1 MRASISQRG
10 ASVSD
15 PGYPPGVRVL
25 AGTSGFSYPA
35 WKGSFYP
42 ADLPGGR
49 MLSYYAGRFATVE
62 VNNTFYRV
70 PSAKTLAGW
79 RAEVPEGFRFALK
92 APQRITH
99 QKRLSGCADTVGF
112 FYQAAAELGD
122 ELGAVL
128 YQLPPNL
135 KKDLPR
141 LAAFLDL
148 LPPGGRAAF
157 EFRNA
162 TWFADDVYEAL
173 RARNAA
179 LCVAESE
186 DLEVPLVAT
195 ASWGY
200 LRLRRADYGGAELE
214 AWAER
219 IRDQPWTEAFAFF
232 KHEEEG
238 KGPRLAAALLAL
250 IEARP

>member
-1 MRASISQRG
+1 
-10 ASVSD
+10 
-15 PGYPPGVRVL
+15 VRVL
-25 AGTSGFSYPA
+25 AGTSGYSYPA
-35 WKGSFYP
+35 WKGTFYP
-42 ADLPGGR
+42 AGLPNGR
-49 MLSYYAGRFATVE
+49 MLSFYAERFAAVE
-62 VNNTFYRV
+62 VNSTFYRM
-70 PSAKTLAGW
+70 PSTKTLAVW

-99 QKRLSGCADTVGF
+99 QMRLSGCDETVAF
-112 FYQAAAELGD
+112 LYRTAAELGGK
-122 ELGAVL
+122 LGPVL
-128 YQLPPNL
+128 YQLPPNM

-141 LAAFLDL
+141 LTGFLDL

-157 EFRNA
+157 EFRHV

-179 LCVAESE
+179 LCLAESD
-186 DLEVPLVAT
+186 DLETPVVAT
-195 ASWGY
+195 ADWGY
-200 LRLRRADYGGAELE
+200 LRLRKADYGGLDLE

-219 IRDQPWTEAFAFF
+219 IRDQPWTEAFAFL

-250 IEARP
+250 VEARP

>member
-1 MRASISQRG
+1 
-10 ASVSD
+10 
-15 PGYPPGVRVL
+15 VRVL
-25 AGTSGFSYPA
+25 TGTSGFSYAA

-42 ADLPGGR
+42 DGLPGSR
-49 MLSYYAGRFATVE
+49 MLSYYAERFATVE

-79 RAEVPEGFRFALK
+79 RAEVPEEFRFALK

-99 QKRLSGCADTVGF
+99 QKRLVDCADPVGF
-112 FYQAAAELGD
+112 FYRAAAELGGK
-122 ELGAVL
+122 LGPVL
-128 YQLPPNL
+128 YQLPPNM

-141 LAAFLDL
+141 LTAFIDL

-157 EFRNA
+157 EFRHA

-195 ASWGY
+195 ADWGY
-200 LRLRRADYGGAELE
+200 LRLRKADYGRPDLE

-219 IRDQPWTEAFAFF
+219 IRDQAWTEAFAFF

-250 IEARP
+250 VEARP

>member
-1 MRASISQRG
+1 
-10 ASVSD
+10 
-15 PGYPPGVRVL
+15 VRVL

-49 MLSYYAGRFATVE
+49 MLSFYAERFATVE
-62 VNNTFYRV
+62 VNNTFYRM
-70 PSAKTLAGW
+70 PSAKTLALW
-79 RAEVPEGFRFALK
+79 RSEVPECFRFALK

-99 QKRLSGCADTVGF
+99 QKRLSGCEETVAF
-112 FYQAAAELGD
+112 LYRVLAELGGR
-122 ELGAVL
+122 LGPVL
-128 YQLPPNL
+128 YQLPPNM

-141 LAAFLDL
+141 LTAFLDF

-157 EFRNA
+157 EFRHA

-179 LCVAESE
+179 LCVAESDE
-186 DLEVPLVAT
+186 LEVPLVAT
-195 ASWGY
+195 ADFGY
-200 LRLRRADYGGAELE
+200 LRFRKADYGRQDLE

-219 IRDQPWTEAFAFF
+219 IRSQPWTEAFAYF

-238 KGPRLAAALLAL
+238 EGPRLAAALLAL
-250 IEARP
+250 VEARP